1 MDVIVDGLSF
11 AEGPRWRDDRLWLSD
26 FFTESVLAVGL
37 DGSVATVAQVPG
49 GPSGLG
55 WLPDGRLV
63 VVAIQ
68 QRRLLR
74 LEDGALVEHADL
86 SRHASYPC
94 NDMVVD
100 AAGRA
105 YVGACDFGGL
115 PNPATSELLLVAPDG
130 AVTVADP
137 SLRFPNGAVVT
148 DGGATLVVAE
158 STGSCLTAFSVG
170 DGGALSD
177 RRTWAP
183 LDGGVA
189 DGICLDAEGAI
200 WYADPVHRCCV
211 RVREGGEVLG
221 RVDTAQRCY
230 ACALGG
236 PDGTLLFLVT
246 GKLLAAVDAL
256 ARRPGRVEA
265 VTVEVPAAGAAPG

>member
-1 MDVIVDGLSF
+1 MDVVVDGLAF
-11 AEGPRWRDDRLWLSD
+11 AEAPRWRDGRLWLSD
-26 FFTESVLAVGL
+26 FFTESVLTVGL
-37 DGSVATVAQVPG
+37 DGSVATVARVPG

-63 VVAIQ
+63 VVSIA

-74 LEDGALVEHADL
+74 LERGALVEHADL
-86 SRHASYPC
+86 SRHASFPC

-105 YVGACDFGGL
+105 YVGACDFDGL
-115 PNPATSELLLVAPDG
+115 PHPAPSELLLVAPDG

-158 STGSCLTAFSVG
+158 STGSCLTAFTVG
-170 DGGALSD
+170 DGGALSEK
-177 RRTWAP
+177 RTWAP
-183 LDGGVA
+183 LDGGVP
-189 DGICLDAEGAI
+189 DGICVDAEGAI
-200 WYADPVHRCCV
+200 WYADPVHRRCV
-211 RVREGGEVLG
+211 RVREGGAVVG
-221 RVDTAQRCY
+221 RVDTARGCY

-236 PDGTLLFLVT
+236 PDGSLLFLVT
-246 GKLLAAVDAL
+246 GKLLPAADAL
-256 ARRPGRVEA
+256 ARRLGRVEA
-265 VTVEVPAAGAAPG
+265 VAVDVPAAGA